1 MQNSIIN
8 LFERQ
13 YGNYFSRNYDTT
25 LCRLAAH
32 QEDSWRGV
40 APSTH
45 GLLYNE
51 EPPILAAKF
60 AKKAGHQNMIA
71 IANEDG
77 MVAVQDVFIR
87 NKDPSAIEKPLD
99 GEQCHFNAVFDVEWM
114 PDEMKLV
121 SVSGDHTA
129 KLWELTESKLVKTRT
144 FRGHS
149 RSVKTA
155 AFRKTDSAV
164 FATGGRDGSILIWDT
179 RAALS
184 IDRADNCIFSGHAG
198 TGVGTPVSHRK
209 RSSSRNNTPKTPAN
223 CSSSSITG
231 LVFQDD
237 NTLISCGAGDGVI
250 KVWDMRRN
258 YSQYKKEPTP
268 KYSLPYMGTS
278 TFMGFTN
285 LLIDESGCK
294 LYASCMDNTIYCYN
308 IATYSGPLIQK
319 YVGATIGTFY
329 IKACLSPDSQYLIS
343 GSSNEKAF
351 IWNVSNPNP
360 LVSLNGHT
368 QEVTCVAWTQQKEN
382 AIVTC
387 SDDARHKIW
396 RIPGEEMT
404 SEVISTKY
412 RGTTEICP
420 DYRKSTKVTSKTT
433 FTPRSGRKIF
443 RMSERTPTTP
453 LERRTSMKR
462 PLSSICEDQSMS
474 APEPKRIATENGSTS
489 KGRRLFSPPA
499 STSRQAGG
507 IHCLDITKG
516 MQIIFEE
523 ANETT
528 SQHLQYHQLPTS
540 PLKNKTSP
548 LSERV
553 NANLLLSPDM
563 NGSNSASLLFSPTS
577 NLPNFVIDGEAP
589 HLRVSS
595 PKRKLKENVDW
606 LTKIRKQKILSL
618 NGSGLNEKSTFSSS
632 QTTIMEQVIET
643 KTPKR
648 RHSGFHDSP
657 SHVEPRQPKTPR
669 RSSTAEMSILK
680 FLTVT
685 PTSTP
690 AGCHK

>member
-1 MQNSIIN
+1 M
-8 LFERQ
+8 
-13 YGNYFSRNYDTT
+13 
-25 LCRLAAH
+25 
-32 QEDSWRGV
+32 
-40 APSTH
+40 
-45 GLLYNE
+45 
-51 EPPILAAKF
+51 
-60 AKKAGHQNMIA
+60 
-71 IANEDG
+71 
-77 MVAVQDVFIR
+77 QDVHVR
-87 NKDPSAIEKPLD
+87 NRDVSASERPLD
-99 GEQCHFNAVFDVEWM
+99 GEQCHYNAVFDVEWM
-114 PDEMKLV
+114 PDDMKLV
-121 SVSGDHTA
+121 TVSGDHTA
-129 KLWELTESKLVKTRT
+129 KLWQLTESKLVETRI
-144 FRGHS
+144 FQGHS

-184 IDRADNCIFSGHAG
+184 VEMASRADNCIFSGHAG
-198 TGVGTPVSHRK
+198 GHAGPGTPVSHRK
-209 RSSSRNNTPKTPAN
+209 RTGSRQNTPKVPAN
-223 CSSSSITG
+223 VSSSSITG

-237 NTLISCGAGDGVI
+237 NTLISCGAGDGLI

-258 YSQYKKEPTP
+258 YTAFKKEPTP
-268 KYSLPYMGTS
+268 KHSLAYAGTS

-285 LLIDESGCK
+285 LLIDSSGYK

-308 IATYSGPLIQK
+308 ISTYTGPLIQK

-351 IWNVSNPNP
+351 IWNVSNPDP
-360 LVSLNGHT
+360 LVTLNGHT
-368 QEVTCVAWTQQKEN
+368 QEVTCVAWTQAREN

-396 RIPGEEMT
+396 RIPGEEITSQVLALSYQGT
-404 SEVISTKY
+404 SE
-412 RGTTEICP
+412 ICA
-420 DYRKSTKVTSKTT
+420 DYRKNTKVLAKTT
-433 FTPRSGRKIF
+433 FTPRSGRNLI

-453 LERRTSMKR
+453 MDCKTNSMKR
-462 PLSSICEDQSMS
+462 PYSSICDDAALQN
-474 APEPKRIATENGSTS
+474 PDPKRVNTENGTVS
-489 KGRRLFSPPA
+489 KGRRLFSPLA

-507 IHCLDITKG
+507 IQCLDITKG
-516 MQIIFEE
+516 LQIIFEE
-523 ANETT
+523 STEIT
-528 SQHLQYHQLPTS
+528 SQLPTS
-540 PLKNKTSP
+540 PIKQHRTSP

-563 NGSNSASLLFSPTS
+563 NGSNNLLFSPTS

-606 LTKIRKQKILSL
+606 LTKIRKQKQLGG
-618 NGSGLNEKSTFSSS
+618 NLNEKSQFPTGIAPDESS
-632 QTTIMEQVIET
+632 TTT
-643 KTPKR
+643 TPNTGKTPKR

-657 SHVEPRQPKTPR
+657 SSERHPKTPR
-669 RSSTAEMSILK
+669 RSSTAEMSILR

-685 PTSTP
+685 PTSTT